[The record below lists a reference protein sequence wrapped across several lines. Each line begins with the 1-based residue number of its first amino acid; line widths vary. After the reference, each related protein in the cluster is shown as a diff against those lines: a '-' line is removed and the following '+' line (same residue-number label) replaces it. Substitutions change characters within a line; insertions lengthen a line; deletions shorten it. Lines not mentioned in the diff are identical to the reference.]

1 MHNYIGEFWIM
12 KFYESLSR
20 ESPLYCLYT
29 PPHQLSNLRRNKHNN
44 TKQLEVF
51 IVKVIVLNIYA
62 ISA

>member
-29 PPHQLSNLRRNKHNN
+29 PPHQLSNLRRNKRNN

>member
-29 PPHQLSNLRRNKHNN
+29 PPHQLSNLRRNKRNN

-51 IVKVIVLNIYA
+51 IVKIIVLNIYA
-62 ISA
+62 IST